1 MELPPF
7 VKEIKPPAG
16 VVLAADSNSTT
27 VYELEGDVYA
37 LNLVDLEREGLV
49 EYRYLLKQVK
59 ASESVTP
66 TETTTTSSQVEGA
79 GSSGNSTYSKNQGS
93 SSLSQQRGLS
103 QSGSS
108 RVTEI
113 IRDIIKLF
121 NMNDRNT
128 ISLTEAHNIISRSS
142 QRMGRKL
149 EDDEIREFF
158 HTVEMDAEG
167 MIDICEFQRVFERLF
182 K

>member
-16 VVLAADSNSTT
+16 MTLAADSASTT

-59 ASESVTP
+59 ASENN
-66 TETTTTSSQVEGA
+66 ENKSQLESRSTNNA
-79 GSSGNSTYSKNQGS
+79 SNNNISNNKNHTNS
-93 SSLSQQRGLS
+93 RLS
-103 QSGSS
+103 QSQIGSPS
-108 RVTEI
+108 VADI
-113 IRDIIKLF
+113 IRDIIQLF
-121 NMNDRNT
+121 NMNERNT
-128 ISLTEAHNIISRSS
+128 ISLTEAENIISRSS
-142 QRMGRKL
+142 YRLGRNL
-149 EDDEIREFF
+149 EDKEIKEFF
-158 HTVEMDAEG
+158 QAVQIDADG
-167 MIDICEFQRVFERLF
+167 NIRNDEFQRVFEQLF